1 MGLYNLEKI
10 FDPKSVAVIATP
22 MATVKGIVK
31 ECVEAGVGGAVI
43 ISAGGKEIGE
53 EGRKIEEEIDREA
66 RKGGLRIVG
75 PNCMGIIRPGRNLNA
90 SFAARMPYRGNL
102 AFISQS
108 GAICSAML
116 DLSLKEKMGF
126 SYFVSIG
133 SMLDVDFGDLVDYLG
148 DDSEVKSI
156 LLYIESL
163 TNIRK
168 FMSAAR
174 EVSRVKP
181 VVVLKAGRSPAGA
194 KAAASHTG
202 AMAGEDA
209 VYDAAFKRAGIARVR
224 TLEDFFDCAELLAKQ
239 SPPRGPRMVIL
250 TNSGG
255 PGVMAADLELL
266 ERALDVA
273 VDYGI
278 KKVEGDVLAENE
290 QMLGLGRQ
298 LGFKIKRNGSAGD
311 YVLTIEPGESVASNQ

>member
-1 MGLYNLEKI
+1 MGLYNLEKT
-10 FDPKSVAVIATP
+10 FDPKSIAVIGASEKKGSIGHAIMNNLVEGGYEGKILPVNPKYSEIRGIRSLKSISEADAGVDLAVIATP
-22 MATVKGIVK
+22 MATVSGIVRD
-31 ECVEAGVGGAVI
+31 CVKAGVGSAVI
-43 ISAGGKEIGE
+43 ISAGGREIGE

-75 PNCMGIIRPGRNLNA
+75 PNCMGIIRPGKNFNA

-168 FMSAAR
+168 FMSAVR
-174 EVSRVKP
+174 EVSR
-181 VVVLKAGRSPAGA
+181 G
-194 KAAASHTG
+194 
-202 AMAGEDA
+202 
-209 VYDAAFKRAGIARVR
+209 
-224 TLEDFFDCAELLAKQ
+224 
-239 SPPRGPRMVIL
+239 
-250 TNSGG
+250 
-255 PGVMAADLELL
+255 
-266 ERALDVA
+266 
-273 VDYGI
+273 
-278 KKVEGDVLAENE
+278 
-290 QMLGLGRQ
+290 
-298 LGFKIKRNGSAGD
+298 
-311 YVLTIEPGESVASNQ
+311 